1 MSVIDKIDKILGEAD
16 NPLKNVKWFVDQ
28 GIANRLMDK
37 KTQVEVIWKAG
48 AKQVKVQF
56 RDMKTSEYIGHTFV
70 PTKGMKSKEFL
81 KHVDSDMK
89 NIWKSKKRGMNEMKA
104 MKVKG
109 WETEADKYEID
120 YSKELDDGRIIH
132 LVLNDTDFPTDGSA
146 VVTYPEGSKRAKS
159 TSFEVKSEKDIP
171 NVLKKVERWAK

>member
-1 MSVIDKIDKILGEAD
+1 MQTSLNWGKLIAQGRAKDVGIPWSNEELHAIHELKIPTEY
-16 NPLKNVKWFVDQ
+16 V
-28 GIANRLMDK
+28 
-37 KTQVEVIWKAG
+37 
-48 AKQVKVQF
+48 
-56 RDMKTSEYIGHTFV
+56 RDGVLT
-70 PTKGMKSKEFL
+70 L
-81 KHVDSDMK
+81 D
-89 NIWKSKKRGMNEMKA
+89 
-104 MKVKG
+104 
-109 WETEADKYEID
+109 D